1 MEELRNCILSDET
14 AHGRDHPRR
23 RIYNFIANSTLTI
36 DAMVHCK
43 QSNGML
49 SNAVFRVTTQ
59 DGDDA
64 YLKVMPVEEYRQ
76 WRDVYDGLARHGL
89 QRLHPAVG
97 RHGEVPNGADRP
109 LFGYSVIEAFGRSI
123 HDIEDSEGRIGREL
137 FLDMKDFLKGALRSL
152 HERGLF
158 HGDVISDGSRINKGN
173 VLCRM
178 DENRSC
184 EFRLIDFGSLHHNPA
199 ESLRIEQ
206 NALVRL
212 QNIMPPRERKRRPRR
227 PERSPSRPRRIDLAQ
242 TFPPRRDQSS
252 LARPLF

>member
-36 DAMVHCK
+36 DAMVQCK

-49 SNAVFRVTTQ
+49 SNAVFRVTTH

-64 YLKVMPVEEYRQ
+64 YLKIMPVEEYRQ
-76 WRDVYDGLARHGL
+76 WRDVYDGLVRHGL

-137 FLDMKDFLKGALRSL
+137 FLDMKDFLKGAYAPSTN
-152 HERGLF
+152 
-158 HGDVISDGSRINKGN
+158 GDSSTATSSATG
-173 VLCRM
+173 
-178 DENRSC
+178 
-184 EFRLIDFGSLHHNPA
+184 A
-199 ESLRIEQ
+199 ESTRATCSVEWTRTG
-206 NALVRL
+206 VV
-212 QNIMPPRERKRRPRR
+212 
-227 PERSPSRPRRIDLAQ
+227 SFD
-242 TFPPRRDQSS
+242 
-252 LARPLF
+252 